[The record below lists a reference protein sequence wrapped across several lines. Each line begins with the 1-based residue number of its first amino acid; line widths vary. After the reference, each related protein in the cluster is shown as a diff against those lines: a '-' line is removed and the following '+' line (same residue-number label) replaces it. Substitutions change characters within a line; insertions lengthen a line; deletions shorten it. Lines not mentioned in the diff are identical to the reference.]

1 MIFFFFLPVLS
12 YKFIRKRTFAQIS
25 VMKKILLIGA
35 GRSSSSLISYLLSHA
50 ANEGWILTVADM
62 SIRSAEEKTAGH
74 ASARAIQLDI
84 NDTVATTTEIENS
97 DLVLSMLPAHMHIQ
111 IARECVRMR
120 KHLVTASYVS
130 KEMTELH
137 ESAMRA
143 DVILLNECGL
153 DPGIDHMSAMEM
165 IDEIREKGG
174 QLEVFKSFTGG
185 LVAPASNDNPWGY
198 KFSWNPRN
206 VIIAGQGTARYMEN
220 GSYKYIPYHRLF
232 AQSEKVHVDGHG
244 NFDGYANRDSL
255 SYIKTYGIESV
266 NTMLRGTLRQEG
278 FCRAWNVFVQLGL
291 TDDSYFLEG
300 TEDLSYAKLIDA
312 FLPGREGKVSLRK
325 RLSELMNYPEND
337 PALDLVE
344 WTGILDEKKIGLSK
358 VSPAQILQSLL
369 EVKWKLGDDDK
380 DMIVMQHLFRFTLN
394 NKMHSLTSS
403 LVVEGENSF
412 HTAMARTVGLPA
424 AISTR
429 LILNGIIRERGVRI
443 PVSREIYK
451 PVLTELKELGIAFRN
466 QVSVDS

>member
-1 MIFFFFLPVLS
+1 
-12 YKFIRKRTFAQIS
+12 
-25 VMKKILLIGA
+25 MKKILLTGA
-35 GRSSSSLISYLLSHA
+35 GRSSSSLINYLLSHA
-50 ANEGWILTVADM
+50 SDENWILTVADM
-62 SIRSAEEKTAGH
+62 SLRSAREKTAGH

-84 NDTVATTTEIENS
+84 NDTVATTAEIENS

-111 IARECVRMR
+111 IAKECVRLG

-130 KEMTELH
+130 KEMAELD
-137 ESAMRA
+137 EMASRA

-165 IDEIREKGG
+165 IDEIREGG
-174 QLEVFKSFTGG
+174 GHLDVFKSFTGG

-206 VIIAGQGTARYMEN
+206 VILAGQGTARYIEN
-220 GSYKYIPYHRLF
+220 GSYKYVPYQRLF
-232 AQSEKVHVDGHG
+232 AQSERISVYGHG

-255 SYIKTYGIESV
+255 SYRKTYGIESV
-266 NTMLRGTLRQEG
+266 RTMLRGTLRQEG

-291 TDDSYFLEG
+291 TDDSYLLEG

-312 FLPGREGKVSLRK
+312 FLPGRKGNVSLRK

-344 WTGILDEKKIGLSK
+344 WTGVLDDKRIGLSK

-369 EVKWKLGDDDK
+369 EEKWKLRDDDK
-380 DMIVMQHLFRFTLN
+380 DMVVMQHLFHYSLN
-394 NKMHSLTSS
+394 NKIYTLTSS
-403 LVVEGENSF
+403 LVVEGENSVD
-412 HTAMARTVGLPA
+412 TAMARTVGLPA
-424 AISTR
+424 AIATR
-429 LILNGIIRERGVRI
+429 LILNGSIRERGVRI

-451 PVLTELKELGIAFRN
+451 PVLAELKAQGISFRN
-466 QVSVDS
+466 QVREDSLT